1 MKNFYD
7 FSEPFYV
14 FYLNIKFIE
23 GKYMQQ
29 VNGTR
34 KETEM

>member
-7 FSEPFYV
+7 FFLFFYV
-14 FYLNIKFIE
+14 FLFIKFIE

-34 KETEM
+34 KETEI